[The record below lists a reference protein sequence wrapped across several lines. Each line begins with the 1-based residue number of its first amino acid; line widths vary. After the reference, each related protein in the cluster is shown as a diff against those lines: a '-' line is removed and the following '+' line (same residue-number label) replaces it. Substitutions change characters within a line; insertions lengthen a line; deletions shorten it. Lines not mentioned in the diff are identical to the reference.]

1 MTLQKNKQNAHLTFK
16 ANKGIGRHDW
26 LRLTPAYSV
35 HLVKQ
40 ELENY
45 DPSCVVFDP
54 FSGTGTTGICAA
66 ESGHDAILTDL
77 NPFLIWL
84 AKAKSYNYSKNEIA
98 RAKTKLNKVI
108 TDAQKIKSKDLWIP
122 PLHNIERWWSAIHL
136 DALARLRAAI
146 KILSNGK
153 ENDLLLIGFCNTLI
167 KVSNA
172 SFNHQ
177 SVSFKKTCQPQLFY
191 PVQEQEVFD
200 SFIRNVEKIIE
211 SAKVPLDGKVTVVEL
226 DARRLDIL
234 QKADVVITSPPYVN
248 RMSYIRE
255 LRPYMYWLGY
265 LEEAKEAGELD
276 WKAIGGTWGTATSK
290 LNGWTD
296 ERKIP
301 IKTIDLLTKKIADA
315 NDKNGHL
322 LSTYVKKYFYDMWEH
337 FNSINK
343 VLNPGAKL
351 TYIVGN
357 SSFYG
362 HVVPAEQWY
371 GELMEAIGFKNI
383 QIATIRKRNS
393 NKALFEFAV
402 KAEKVFVAGAIH
414 PRPLLPLL
422 QTEKIKSLSFK
433 SNPLPAN

>member
-1 MTLQKNKQNAHLTFK
+1 MTNMSLQKNKQNAHLTFK
-16 ANKGIGRHDW
+16 ANRGIGRHDW

-40 ELENY
+40 ELDNY
-45 DPSCVVFDP
+45 DPSCVVLDP

-77 NPFLIWL
+77 NPFLVWL
-84 AKAKSYNYSKNEIA
+84 AKAKSYNYSENEITS
-98 RAKTKLNKVI
+98 AKTKLKKVI
-108 TDAQKIKSKDLWIP
+108 AGVEKIDGKNLWTP
-122 PLHNIERWWSAIHL
+122 PLHNIARWWSATHL
-136 DALARLRAAI
+136 NALARLRANI
-146 KILSNGK
+146 KTLSGGK
-153 ENDLLLIGFCNTLI
+153 ENDLLLISFCNTLI
-167 KVSNA
+167 KFSNA

-177 SVSFKKTCQPQLFY
+177 SISFKKVPQTQLLYTDQEQDVFDLFY
-191 PVQEQEVFD
+191 
-200 SFIRNVEKIIE
+200 RNAEKIIE
-211 SAKVPLDGKVTVVEL
+211 SAEIPIDGKVSVVEV
-226 DARRLDIL
+226 DARRVDIP
-234 QKADVVITSPPYVN
+234 QRADVVITSPPYVN

-290 LNGWTD
+290 LNNWSD

-301 IKTIDLLTKKIADA
+301 IKTLDSITRKIADA

-337 FNSINK
+337 FNSIGE

-362 HVVPAEQWY
+362 HIVPAEQWY
-371 GELMEAIGFKNI
+371 AELMSSVGLKNI
-383 QIATIRKRNS
+383 QIETIRKRNS

-402 KAEKVFVAGAIH
+402 RAEKMFVAGAI
-414 PRPLLPLL
+414 PLRPLLPLP
-422 QTEKIKSLSFK
+422 QMEKIKSVSFV
-433 SNPLPAN
+433 

>member
-1 MTLQKNKQNAHLTFK
+1 MSNATLQNKRQNAHLTFK

-35 HLVKQ
+35 HLVRQ
-40 ELENY
+40 ELSNY
-45 DPSCVVFDP
+45 DPSCVVLDP

-84 AKAKSYNYSKNEIA
+84 AKAKSYNYSKIEISRA
-98 RAKTKLNKVI
+98 RAKLDKVLSVAEGRDI
-108 TDAQKIKSKDLWIP
+108 KDLWTP
-122 PLHNIERWWSAIHL
+122 PIHNIERWWGPSRL
-136 DALARLRAAI
+136 NALARLRASM
-146 KILSNGK
+146 KSLSVEK

-177 SVSFKKTCQPQLFY
+177 SVSFKEVPQTQLLY
-191 PVQEQEVFD
+191 TEQDQEVFD
-200 SFIRNVEKIIE
+200 SFSCSVKKIIE
-211 SAKVPLDGKVTVVEL
+211 GAETPLSGKVRVVEV
-226 DARRLDIL
+226 DARRINIP
-234 QKADVVITSPPYVN
+234 QKADIVITSPPYVN

-255 LRPYMYWLGY
+255 LRPYMYWLGF
-265 LEEAKEAGELD
+265 LEEAKEACELD

-290 LNGWTD
+290 LNSWSD
-296 ERKIP
+296 ERDIP
-301 IKTIDLLTKKIADA
+301 IKTIDSLAKKIANA
-315 NDKNGHL
+315 HDKNGRL

-337 FNSINK
+337 FDSINK

-351 TYIVGN
+351 VYIVGN

-371 GELMEAIGFKNI
+371 GELMSAVGFQNV
-383 QIATIRKRNS
+383 QIDTIRKRNS

-402 KAEKVFVAGAIH
+402 
-414 PRPLLPLL
+414 R
-422 QTEKIKSLSFK
+422 
-433 SNPLPAN
+433 ANKTS